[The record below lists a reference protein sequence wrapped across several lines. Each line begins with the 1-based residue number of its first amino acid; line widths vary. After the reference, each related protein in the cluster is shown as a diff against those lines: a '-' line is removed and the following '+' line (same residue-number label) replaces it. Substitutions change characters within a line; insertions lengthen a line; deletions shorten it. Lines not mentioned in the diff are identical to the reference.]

1 MDNNYMG
8 PLVRSY
14 IAIRIPES
22 AFPKIQELQNVIRR
36 KSASDA
42 CRWSGPNDLILML
55 CALGEQQWDMV
66 KRAAGALGPIC
77 AKYPPLTLNL
87 EGLQGIP
94 NNNQPRYAT
103 IGITGDLD
111 ALKRLREEIARA
123 CAPLIPPTEKEFSP
137 SVVLGR
143 LKMESEQARTGL
155 GRAVRMTPNEIV
167 ATWQAPIVELVRS
180 EATSGGVQYLTVEK
194 FGLTAAAAV

>member
-1 MDNNYMG
+1 MDNDYMG

-14 IAIRIPES
+14 VAIRIPD
-22 AFPKIQELQNVIRR
+22 AVMPKIQELQNVIRR

-42 CRWSGPNDLILML
+42 CRWPGPNDMILIL

-66 KRAAGALGPIC
+66 KRASGVLGPIC

-87 EGLQGIP
+87 EGVQGLP

-103 IGITGDLD
+103 INVTGDLD
-111 ALKRLREEIARA
+111 GLKRLREEIAGA
-123 CAPLIPPTEKEFSP
+123 MAPLIPPSEKEFSP

-155 GRAVRMTPNEIV
+155 GRAVRMTPSEIV
-167 ATWQAPIVELVRS
+167 ATWQAPVVELVRA
-180 EATSGGVQYLTVEK
+180 EASTGGVQYMTVEK